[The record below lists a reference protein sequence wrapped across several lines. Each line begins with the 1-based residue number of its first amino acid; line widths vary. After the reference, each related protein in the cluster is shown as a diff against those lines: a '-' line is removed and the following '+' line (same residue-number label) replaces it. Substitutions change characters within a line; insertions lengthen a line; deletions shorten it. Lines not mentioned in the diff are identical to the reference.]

1 MNKKPFGNNSANA
14 AVPSNNKPTNLE
26 DEKEWPSLDPNQSE
40 AKPAT
45 PYIADE
51 AKFRK
56 VVANVPFIKNAI
68 EQHYLN
74 EEKSKLS
81 FKQALAT
88 ITTNIQKAPLSQP
101 QQPVATESSGTKEKK
116 KRRRSKS
123 KKRDKSGGSEA
134 ETTEETISN
143 KKEPFDLGKED
154 FPGLDASDSSNRKS
168 LTKATS
174 GDEIGKRVTLKSNKT
189 IEMKT
194 NKLMIKM
201 LPINKL

>member
-1 MNKKPFGNNSANA
+1 MNKKPLGNNNSNA
-14 AVPSNNKPTNLE
+14 AVPSNKPTNLE
-26 DEKEWPSLDPNQSE
+26 DEKEWPSLEPNQ
-40 AKPAT
+40 PTT

-88 ITTNIQKAPLSQP
+88 TTVQKAAPTQP
-101 QQPVATESSGTKEKK
+101 QQPVVTESSSGTKEKK

-134 ETTEETISN
+134 ETTEETISTKN
-143 KKEPFDLGKED
+143 EPFDLGKED
-154 FPGLDASDSSNRKS
+154 FPGLDASDSINNKKS

-174 GDEIGKRVTLKSNKT
+174 GDEIGKRWVK
-189 IEMKT
+189 I
-194 NKLMIKM
+194 
-201 LPINKL
+201 

>member
-1 MNKKPFGNNSANA
+1 MNKKPLGNNNANA

-88 ITTNIQKAPLSQP
+88 TVQKAAPSQP
-101 QQPVATESSGTKEKK
+101 QQPVVTESSSGTKEKK

-134 ETTEETISN
+134 ETTEETMSN
-143 KKEPFDLGKED
+143 KNEPFDLGKED
-154 FPGLDASDSSNRKS
+154 FPGLDASDSSSNRKS

-174 GDEIGKRVTLKSNKT
+174 GDEIGKRWVK
-189 IEMKT
+189 I
-194 NKLMIKM
+194 
-201 LPINKL
+201 